1 MNSNQILIEN
11 RQAAPMIHRPVLQ
24 NYRIPYEGEAA
35 HRFFE
40 ALADLNGYYSPATM
54 ALRFD
59 LNARRCDPQECLQFV
74 SRLPISDEGKRRLV
88 AATPSFGADQQVTL
102 LGQTFW
108 RDQWSATPRRF
119 CPACWTEAHYQ
130 RSWWDLRQFRCCP
143 IHGRDLVSTDTGDRV
158 VPDDAYLRIVS
169 PFGHRTTVDDV
180 RHIPAPTSSLERY
193 TLERMG
199 ILDPHDSPFLD
210 EIPILGDIYDVI
222 YVFQDAAAERKLPR
236 SAVDCFRTLAG
247 GADAISTFL
256 DQIATSSETR
266 AWGLFGQKLKT
277 TLENRSGGVWEI
289 VRDAANRIAGHRG
302 IFWKGNRDVWRSE
315 TVFTINRDNLA
326 HEVGLDP
333 RLVRRIAEEQGLRT
347 RARGQGSNP
356 YETFNAADA
365 DQIRT
370 FAASL
375 MNRDEAAKYF
385 GVSPALFTLIVKE
398 AIILPYAKIVKNSV
412 YADHFI
418 RNDMDAVS
426 EIGLGLPWIDPESIP
441 DGLMRIGD
449 ICPTSRWNPAPQLQA
464 LVAGVGCAVARTG
477 ERFGDVVLD
486 MAVLYP
492 ERYGAVRAKRSR
504 QRTTGEGMPI
514 FVARAFVGEN
524 EVTTRRL
531 IDVGLIEVMEA
542 EGGKPR
548 VSLSAIEEFTA
559 KWASARLFADHVNE
573 TLATFVDRL
582 AARSILNK
590 AVVITPNRPPMTI
603 VDRESAKKALNL
615 DCSPDEPG
623 GDPIIAIIKRVTRE
637 VATLINL
644 APTNGL
650 AASARNRI
658 INFQDARREVSIDV
672 VLDTEAQSIRV
683 VRRLEVT
690 PIGSPSQIAASEA
703 VEARD
708 EIERRFDAPLS
719 WTIADDAVTVESEW
733 SPVALEPAY
742 SAEIAE
748 RVVSTLAYFRANF
761 SVRLKRYDV

>member
-1 MNSNQILIEN
+1 
-11 RQAAPMIHRPVLQ
+11 MIHRPVLQ
-24 NYRIPYEGEAA
+24 NYRAPYEGEAA

-40 ALADLNGYYSPATM
+40 ALADLNGYYSAATM

-59 LNARRCDPQECLQFV
+59 LNARRLDPQECLRFV
-74 SRLPISDEGKRRLV
+74 SKLPISDEGKLRLR
-88 AATPSFGADQQVTL
+88 AATPSFGTDQQVTL

-108 RDQWSATPRRF
+108 RDQWAATPRRF
-119 CPACWTEAHYQ
+119 CPACWTETHYQ
-130 RSWWDLRQFRCCP
+130 RTWWDLRQFRCCP
-143 IHGRDLVSTDTGDRV
+143 VHGRDLVSTDTGDRIV
-158 VPDDAYLRIVS
+158 SDDAYLRLVS

-180 RHIPAPTSSLERY
+180 RRIPAPASSLERY

-199 ILDPHDSPFLD
+199 VLEPHDSSFLD

-222 YVFQDAAAERKLPR
+222 YVFQDAAAESKLPR
-236 SAVDCFRTLAG
+236 SAVDCYRTLAG

-256 DQIATSSETR
+256 DQIAISNSTSGETR

-347 RARGQGSNP
+347 RSRGQGSNP
-356 YETFNAADA
+356 YETFSAADA
-365 DQIRT
+365 DRIRT

-398 AIILPYAKIVKNSV
+398 AIILPYAKIVKNGV

-426 EIGLGLPWIDPESIP
+426 EIGRDLPRLNSESMP
-441 DGLMRIGD
+441 VGHMRIGD

-464 LVAGVGCAVARTG
+464 LVAGAVRAVARTG
-477 ERFGDVVLD
+477 EQFGDILLD

-492 ERYGAVRAKRSR
+492 ERYGAVHAKRSR
-504 QRTTGEGMPI
+504 QRKTGVGLPI

-573 TLATFVDRL
+573 TLAEFVDRL
-582 AARSILNK
+582 AVRSILSK
-590 AVVITPNRPPMTI
+590 EVVIKPNRPPMYI

-623 GDPIIAIIKRVTRE
+623 GDPIIAIIKTVTRE
-637 VATLINL
+637 VATRINL

-690 PIGSPSQIAASEA
+690 PIGSPSQTAASEA
-703 VEARD
+703 VGARD

-719 WTIADDAVTVESEW
+719 WTIADDAVTIVSAW
-733 SPVALEPAY
+733 SPVMLEPAY

-748 RVVSTLAYFRANF
+748 RVVSTLAFFRANF
-761 SVRLKRYDV
+761 SVRLKRYDGQ